1 MPNKNI
7 RRGPAAGGAPSDFT
21 NRSTANDIYVDGSTG
36 ILTLGT
42 GTSGTSSKQIIDAS
56 TSQTLTNKTLT
67 SPVINGASGAG
78 AVVTLAGVLTE
89 NGAATSY
96 TLTFPIPAGAILH
109 NVRVIPQVLWNG
121 TSASLKV
128 GDTADDD
135 GYFVGV
141 DLKATDLLV
150 GEVLSAEDG
159 DLWGGKNGAYLVA
172 ASGRRGP
179 TSSNFGQYYL
189 AGSNITAIV
198 TPGAADGSAGRTVVE
213 VEYSIPTAVAQVAV

>member
-1 MPNKNI
+1 MAVDKI
-7 RRGPAAGGAPSDFT
+7 RRGAAPAKVGYPNANTVRVDPSTDTVRF
-21 NRSTANDIYVDGSTG
+21 
-36 ILTLGT
+36 GT
-42 GTSGTSSKQIIDAS
+42 STSGTTEKQLVDTTS
-56 TSQTLTNKTLT
+56 TQTLSGKTLT
-67 SPVINGASGAG
+67 SPVINGATGGGTVITKSC
-78 AVVTLAGVLTE
+78 LLTE
-89 NGAATSY
+89 NGAGTSY
-96 TLTFPIPAGAILH
+96 TATFAIPAGAVLH
-109 NVRVIPQVLWNG
+109 NIRVIAQALWNG

-179 TSSNFGQYYL
+179 TSSNFGQYYA

-198 TPGAADGSAGRTVVE
+198 TPGAADGSAGRTLVE
-213 VEYSIPTAVAQVAV
+213 VEYSIPTAVAQVTV